1 MAYAQWVVIHIINS
15 FRNGSISV
23 KNAEA
28 MCEFLPPPFPNYS
41 TIIFWYIR

>member
-15 FRNGSISV
+15 FRNGNISV

-28 MCEFLPPPFPNYS
+28 MCEFLPSPFPGGF
-41 TIIFWYIR
+41 IIIVWYFQ